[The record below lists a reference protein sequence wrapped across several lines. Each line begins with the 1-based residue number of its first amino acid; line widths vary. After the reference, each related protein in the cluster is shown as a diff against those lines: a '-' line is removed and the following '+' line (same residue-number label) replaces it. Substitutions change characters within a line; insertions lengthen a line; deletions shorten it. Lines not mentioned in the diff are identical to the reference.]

1 MIELSTIVRFL
12 MQLGLALAGAT
23 SLWSVFLHYLRQKT
37 ADESKSK
44 NLEKLTS
51 VLIPLF
57 SSGLLLFILSWVVLK
72 EFFYATVSLAHEG
85 IIVKATIDYIKDG
98 LEAVS
103 IPVYLLILLSIILL
117 YIFRFRK
124 DLFNRYAIFLFS
136 ANFLIISFIDVFILY
151 TNSFDKLQLF
161 YFLHH
166 WHSIFTLGTVI
177 CVDYFYLKTITDVNL
192 RRTIYPIFPFF
203 SALIWTGLGLDFL
216 SNILIFKQGFI
227 VNTQFLF
234 IQTVIAII
242 IINGALLSSRINN
255 RLLES
260 VNPNNPRPLKRR
272 EELTFG
278 FSGSVSIISWLT
290 IAFIDLFVFDLKY
303 WQFLTLY
310 FGAIF
315 IAFLTDQMLTKI
327 HILTYKPD

>member
-23 SLWSVFLHYLRQKT
+23 SLWAVFLHYLRQKT
-37 ADESKSK
+37 SDESKAK
-44 NLEKLTS
+44 NLERLTS
-51 VLIPLF
+51 FLIPLF
-57 SSGLLLFILSWVVLK
+57 SSGLFLFILSRLILK
-72 EFFYATVSLAHEG
+72 EFFYATASLAHEG
-85 IIVKATIDYIKDG
+85 IVVKATIDYIKEG

-103 IPVYLLILLSIILL
+103 VLVYLLILISAVLL

-136 ANFLIISFIDVFILY
+136 ANFLIISLIDVFILY

-177 CVDYFYLKTITDVNL
+177 CVDYFYLRTIPNVNL
-192 RRTIYPIFPFF
+192 KRTIYPMFPFF
-203 SALIWTGLGLDFL
+203 SVVIWSGLGLDFL

-242 IINGALLSSRINN
+242 IINGALLSSRINT

-278 FSGSVSIISWLT
+278 LSGSVSIISWLT

-303 WQFLTLY
+303 WQFLTFY
-310 FGAIF
+310 FAAISV
-315 IAFLTDQMLTKI
+315 AFLTDHVLTKI
-327 HILTYKPD
+327 RILTYKP